1 MFFRFFVLMKITFLC
16 IGKTGKK
23 FLEEGEGE
31 YLNRLK
37 HYVKIE
43 RIELSDL
50 KNARKLTKEQVKK
63 EEGIL
68 FMSKIP
74 QGDELILLDEH
85 GKQFS
90 SVEFS
95 DFLNKKAINGLRG
108 ITFLVG
114 GAYGFSNE
122 IYERA
127 NGKISL
133 SKMTF
138 SHQMIRMIFFE
149 QLYRAYT
156 IIKGEPYH
164 HE

>member
-1 MFFRFFVLMKITFLC
+1 MKITFLC

-23 FLEEGEGE
+23 FLEEGEEE

-37 HYVKIE
+37 HYVKID

-50 KNARKLTKEQVKK
+50 KNARKFTKEQIKK

-68 FMSKIP
+68 FLNKIP
-74 QGDELILLDEH
+74 QGDELILLDEQ

-95 DFLNKKAINGLRG
+95 DFLNKKTINGVRG
-108 ITFLVG
+108 VTFLVG

-156 IIKGEPYH
+156 IMKGEPYH

>member
-1 MFFRFFVLMKITFLC
+1 MKVTFLC

-23 FLEEGEGE
+23 FLEEGEDE

-37 HYVKIE
+37 HYVKID
-43 RIELSDL
+43 RIELQDL
-50 KNARKLTKEQVKK
+50 KNARKLTKDQIKK
-63 EEGIL
+63 EEGIQFL
-68 FMSKIP
+68 NKIP
-74 QGDELILLDEH
+74 QGDELILLDER
-85 GKQFS
+85 GKHYS
-90 SVEFS
+90 SIEFS
-95 DFLNKKAINGLRG
+95 NFLERKNVSGLKG

-114 GAYGFSNE
+114 GAYGFSEE
-122 IYERA
+122 IYNRA

-133 SKMTF
+133 SMMTF

-149 QLYRAYT
+149 QLYRAFT